1 MDKCINTKH
10 PEFIKLAK
18 QANMNPLVLKSKIG
32 VWQEKNNSDDFPT
45 LEELGIVQEAPNLGS
60 NNNTKEG
67 VPELFE
73 SNPELANAVYEALG
87 FKSNLKTSLGKE
99 LEYKDKYVPTNRLKD
114 FKQYQVLDEKGND
127 IGSVVIE
134 YRWNKNVILHP
145 KLKIEGKG
153 YGKDLYKLISSKFN
167 VDIQE
172 WNEGA
177 IANSNA
183 A

>member
-1 MDKCINTKH
+1 MDKCINTEH

-73 SNPELANAVYEALG
+73 SNPELANEVYLKILTNSGLSAE
-87 FKSNLKTSLGKE
+87 NLLSLLEKDNVVEKDCTGGGK
-99 LEYKDKYVPTNRLKD
+99 LKAESGIATLFEKGGKWEIVTD
-114 FKQYQVLDEKGND
+114 FKNAPTHKSG
-127 IGSVVIE
+127 
-134 YRWNKNVILHP
+134 
-145 KLKIEGKG
+145 
-153 YGKDLYKLISSKFN
+153 GKDVS
-167 VDIQE
+167 IQGKKVE
-172 WNEGA
+172 VEKNELR
-177 IANSNA
+177 I
-183 A
+183 